1 MAYPEYLVAFTRVAP
16 PDLDEWNELKQ
27 RASRLTKDAFKAYVE
42 SLPEALI
49 MQLDGLPQV
58 PGADGPG
65 SYKKYLRSLWQE
77 YLLDNCARKV
87 IDGCQRSRATLDAPF
102 PTPIAGAQ
110 QALEALDKLEHFLE
124 GPKMQDDGAVAR
136 FLQAQAEPEPEPEPA

>member
-1 MAYPEYLVAFTRVAP
+1 MAYPEYLVTFTRVAP
-16 PDLDEWNELKQ
+16 PNLDEWNELKQ
-27 RASRLTKDAFKAYVE
+27 RASKLAKDAFKLIVE
-42 SLPEALI
+42 SLPEETI
-49 MQLDGLPQV
+49 MQLDGQV
-58 PGADGPG
+58 PDADGPG
-65 SYKKYLRSLWQE
+65 SYNKYLRSLWQE
-77 YLLDNCARKV
+77 HLLDNCASKV
-87 IDGCQRSRATLDAPF
+87 IDGCQRSRATLEAA